1 MPGKSGIDR
10 SGHIT
15 MTMSE
20 VNFYNAIARKA
31 ERADFL
37 RAHGFAKSEVGRN
50 PILAQ
55 KTPRKD
61 GQFDNSV
68 PEAPKQVDRW
78 HYPETDWGLMAK
90 FRSQKPIYDKIL
102 SMEQEYKEKVQE
114 FNEKNIDVEASSG
127 TIASSRNV
135 NTITTT
141 RDSIDELKSGRLTER
156 TSRTTTTS
164 RKDSQ
169 LPYEPNK
176 LYDQNISTFKVVGR
190 TNPEILAKWRAKR
203 AADFVL
209 TQTHP
214 LEPPTSRIL
223 SDKLFKPAGVAPD
236 VIVNKEFVKA
246 KKRSHKPSTAIEPV
260 DTARLQE
267 KLGSLMSA
275 LNQTQSEIERQE
287 LKIALNNKEIVFYI
301 NHINRICLQ

>member
-114 FNEKNIDVEASSG
+114 FNGKSIDDGASSG

-156 TSRTTTTS
+156 TSRTATTS

-176 LYDQNISTFKVVGR
+176 LYDQSISTFKVVGK

-236 VIVNKEFVKA
+236 VIVNKEFVKV

-287 LKIALNNKEIVFYI
+287 LKIALNNKAKPYQ
-301 NHINRICLQ
+301 R